1 MEDRTLQTEGTARGE
16 GHEQERPL
24 VQLRNH
30 ESPGLCVD
38 YRGGGRVGRGEESL
52 RTFKGILGSSQEQ
65 MESTREFEQ
74 GVFIAGKS
82 QTRCSN
88 NGPNA

>member
-1 MEDRTLQTEGTARGE
+1 MQMEGTARGE

-30 ESPGLCVD
+30 EAPGLCVEH
-38 YRGGGRVGRGEESL
+38 RGGGRVGRGEES
-52 RTFKGILGSSQEQ
+52 RRAFKRILGSSQEP

-74 GVFIAGKS
+74 GVFIANLP
-82 QTRCSN
+82 TH
-88 NGPNA
+88 

>member
-1 MEDRTLQTEGTARGE
+1 MEDRTLQTKGTARGE

-38 YRGGGRVGRGEESL
+38 YRGGGRVGRGEES
-52 RTFKGILGSSQEQ
+52 RRAFKGILGSSQEQ

-74 GVFIAGKS
+74 GVFIANLP
-82 QTRCSN
+82 TH
-88 NGPNA
+88 